1 MYRKQADPKANTR
14 IIAKQ
19 MFRLLPAQ
27 VFLMAIGSVNG
38 LVSIYFADNHIGMEA
53 MSAVGLYF
61 PVVLFINALSIMM
74 VGGSTILCGRYM
86 GIRMVFD
93 IAESVQYQNL
103 LGLNTLTI
111 RV

>member
-1 MYRKQADPKANTR
+1 
-14 IIAKQ
+14 

-74 VGGSTILCGRYM
+74 VGGSAILCGRFRNM